1 MKKILIFFAIVI
13 IIVSIVGV
21 KYSSYKVEQN
31 AIIKEN
37 EEYEQYKGQEIYG
50 LDVASIINK
59 TIDKNRKNNIEK
71 DDEEFFIENET
82 NSIKMDI
89 ALIDG
94 EEIHQ
99 IPIETINKN
108 GTEQFV
114 QYYKDIKFKCTKI
127 EYHNKT
133 GRIKYI
139 LFEEIQ

>member
-37 EEYEQYKGQEIYG
+37 EEYEQYKDQEIYG

-71 DDEEFFIENET
+71 DDQEFFIENET